1 MSAPSPAFSFP
12 RLAGAALGAMCG
24 DALGMPM
31 EGLSPEAIAA
41 RFGRPDRMLEGRLPA
56 GSYTDDSQMMLAIL
70 KTLSVQ
76 GRLDPVYLAARFVA
90 MFDPR
95 RGYGGRIQGVM
106 QRLSDG
112 EAWDRAGTDS
122 FGNGGAMRVG
132 VLGAFFPDDE
142 NGLLAAALD
151 QCLITHYH
159 PEALA
164 GAGAQALA
172 VALACRWGA
181 AGWERDAVDAA
192 LYLADKVRHLDEHT
206 ADRLD
211 LLAGLP
217 MGDQDAAARFL
228 INEYARNVTAAE
240 AVPPA
245 VGAFL
250 AADSARGA
258 ISLAVSLGGDTDTI
272 GCMTGALAG
281 AYWGLEALPA
291 QWLDAL
297 ENGKQGR
304 DWALGLCVRAV
315 EAKNELTNRPPTAK

>member
-1 MSAPSPAFSFP
+1 MCLALTDAKKISLIRGLAKLPAAPPGFDRPYSEAHHKTMSAPSPAFSFP

-106 QRLSDG
+106 QRLADG

-132 VLGAFFPDDE
+132 VLGAFYPDDE

-240 AVPPA
+240 AVRRRRWGPFWPRTA
-245 VGAFL
+245 PGGP
-250 AADSARGA
+250 SAWRSA
-258 ISLAVSLGGDTDTI
+258 
-272 GCMTGALAG
+272 
-281 AYWGLEALPA
+281 
-291 QWLDAL
+291 
-297 ENGKQGR
+297 
-304 DWALGLCVRAV
+304 
-315 EAKNELTNRPPTAK
+315 